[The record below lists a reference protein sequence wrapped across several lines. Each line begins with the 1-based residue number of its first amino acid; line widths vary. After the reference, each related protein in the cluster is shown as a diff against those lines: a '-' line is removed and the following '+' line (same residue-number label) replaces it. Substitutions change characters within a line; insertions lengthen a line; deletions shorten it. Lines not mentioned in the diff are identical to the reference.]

1 MAGDEWRDKRMGGGP
16 EQWIAYARLLREAA
30 EVSAGN
36 WVFADA
42 AGRRAIHALG
52 RVALVKAADL
62 SLVAYMAL
70 PEFSRER
77 SDVLLKGA
85 AVLGVATDWR
95 GWT

>member
-1 MAGDEWRDKRMGGGP
+1 MAGDEWRDKRMGGREP
-16 EQWIAYARLLREAA
+16 DWIAYARLLREAA
-30 EVSAGN
+30 RCTAAD
-36 WVFADA
+36 WVMAEQDVRRA
-42 AGRRAIHALG
+42 VHDAGRL
-52 RVALVKAADL
+52 ALVKAADL
-62 SLVAYMAL
+62 TPYAYGEL